1 MGLRLAVRLFIF
13 APMPDYALLKE
24 KITDAKSAVILTHR
38 KPDGDAMGSS
48 LALWHFLKQI
58 GLDVQVIT
66 PTDYPENLHWL
77 PGNDSVLE
85 YPKDTE
91 TAARLIDETDLLFCL
106 DFNAL
111 SRIEDMGGLARESKS
126 YKVLVDHHQ
135 QPEDFADWAYS
146 DTGASS
152 TCELIYDVIVG
163 LGGELTYDIAVNL
176 YTGILTDT
184 GSFQFSATTAK
195 VHRISAD
202 LIELGV
208 KPEVVY
214 ELIYNSFRKNVLQFY
229 GYCLD
234 RRMRLIHSDE
244 VAYMALSMND
254 MQRFHIGTGGTEGLV
269 NFPMKISSVKMSAL
283 FKEDK
288 DRIKIS
294 FRSKGDIDVNKI
306 AREHFNGGGHINA
319 SGGAWFGSLE
329 EAVAR
334 FIDIFEP
341 GK

>member
-1 MGLRLAVRLFIF
+1 
-13 APMPDYALLKE
+13 MPDYALLKE
-24 KITDAKSAVILTHR
+24 KISDSNTAVIVTHR

-48 LALWHFLKQI
+48 LGLWHFLKEL
-58 GLDVQVIT
+58 GLDAQVIT
-66 PTDYPENLHWL
+66 PTDYADNLHWL
-77 PGNDSVLE
+77 PGNDSVIE
-85 YPKDTE
+85 FPKAVD
-91 TAARLIDETDLLFCL
+91 ASKKLIAETDLLFCL

-111 SRIEDMGGLARESKS
+111 SRIEEMEEIARESKA

-135 QPEDFADWAYS
+135 QPEDFANWAYS
-146 DTGASS
+146 DTAASS
-152 TCELIYDVIVG
+152 TCELVYDIIAE
-163 LGGELTYDIAVNL
+163 LGGDISDEIAVGL

-184 GSFQFSATTAK
+184 GSFQFSATTGK
-195 VHRISAD
+195 VHRISGD
-202 LIELGV
+202 LIDIGV

-214 ELIYNSFRKNVLQFY
+214 ELIYNSFRKNVLQFF

-234 RRMRLIHSDE
+234 RRMRLISSDE

-269 NFPMKISSVKMSAL
+269 NFPMKINSVKLSAL

-294 FRSKGDIDVNKI
+294 FRSKGDIDVNKL
-306 AREHFNGGGHINA
+306 AREYFNGGGHINA
-319 SGGAWFGSLE
+319 AGGAWFGTLE

-341 GK
+341 GKKH